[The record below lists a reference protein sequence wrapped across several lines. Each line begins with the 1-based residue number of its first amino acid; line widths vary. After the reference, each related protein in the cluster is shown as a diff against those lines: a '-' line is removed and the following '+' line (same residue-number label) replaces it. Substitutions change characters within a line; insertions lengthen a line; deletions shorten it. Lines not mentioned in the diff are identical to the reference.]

1 MCGFAHACV
10 QVSDRRNS
18 NVRERVAMYFNLVVG
33 GSKKSDVYWQIRI
46 PGGIVQRYGRVALTK
61 EEQHDGLLI
70 RAQIFGLHSSKQ
82 QRRRRPSSQRP
93 PSVTL
98 QGNNATS
105 NHNHFDQ
112 RSSAT
117 HEYSEHGE
125 HGENMA
131 PPSVPPSVPLSVPPT
146 PPRSTLPRPPSPS
159 PSPSPSPLPPPPHHV
174 LPSSDE
180 MGPLYTIL
188 RLCKECGV
196 VLASRSLLHLKQC
209 FETQSG
215 YFFVTEDILLLEPV
229 SSTMDL
235 SLLSGAKRLDLLAL
249 QSTTANNWLGKGW
262 WGSVGLWGVG
272 CLWLLVALLVLLL
285 ALFLLF
291 ACTRH

>member
-1 MCGFAHACV
+1 
-10 QVSDRRNS
+10 
-18 NVRERVAMYFNLVVG
+18 
-33 GSKKSDVYWQIRI
+33 
-46 PGGIVQRYGRVALTK
+46 
-61 EEQHDGLLI
+61 
-70 RAQIFGLHSSKQ
+70 
-82 QRRRRPSSQRP
+82 
-93 PSVTL
+93 
-98 QGNNATS
+98 
-105 NHNHFDQ
+105 
-112 RSSAT
+112 
-117 HEYSEHGE
+117 
-125 HGENMA
+125 
-131 PPSVPPSVPLSVPPT
+131 
-146 PPRSTLPRPPSPS
+146 
-159 PSPSPSPLPPPPHHV
+159 V

>member
-1 MCGFAHACV
+1 
-10 QVSDRRNS
+10 
-18 NVRERVAMYFNLVVG
+18 
-33 GSKKSDVYWQIRI
+33 
-46 PGGIVQRYGRVALTK
+46 
-61 EEQHDGLLI
+61 
-70 RAQIFGLHSSKQ
+70 
-82 QRRRRPSSQRP
+82 
-93 PSVTL
+93 
-98 QGNNATS
+98 
-105 NHNHFDQ
+105 
-112 RSSAT
+112 
-117 HEYSEHGE
+117 
-125 HGENMA
+125 
-131 PPSVPPSVPLSVPPT
+131 
-146 PPRSTLPRPPSPS
+146 
-159 PSPSPSPLPPPPHHV
+159 
-174 LPSSDE
+174 

-262 WGSVGLWGVG
+262 WGSVGVWVVG
-272 CLWLLVALLVLLL
+272 CCGCWLLVALLVLLL

>member
-1 MCGFAHACV
+1 
-10 QVSDRRNS
+10 
-18 NVRERVAMYFNLVVG
+18 
-33 GSKKSDVYWQIRI
+33 
-46 PGGIVQRYGRVALTK
+46 
-61 EEQHDGLLI
+61 
-70 RAQIFGLHSSKQ
+70 
-82 QRRRRPSSQRP
+82 
-93 PSVTL
+93 
-98 QGNNATS
+98 
-105 NHNHFDQ
+105 
-112 RSSAT
+112 
-117 HEYSEHGE
+117 
-125 HGENMA
+125 
-131 PPSVPPSVPLSVPPT
+131 
-146 PPRSTLPRPPSPS
+146 
-159 PSPSPSPLPPPPHHV
+159 V

-262 WGSVGLWGVG
+262 WGSVGLWMVVGECWVVG